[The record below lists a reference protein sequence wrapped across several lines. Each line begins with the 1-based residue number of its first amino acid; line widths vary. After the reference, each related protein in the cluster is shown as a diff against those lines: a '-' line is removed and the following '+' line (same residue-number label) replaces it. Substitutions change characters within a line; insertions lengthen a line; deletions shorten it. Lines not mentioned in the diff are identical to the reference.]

1 MKVLVG
7 DGCGNRFALID
18 AGAMSAS
25 DLSPGLVLHQ
35 CRDMDIDGLLVLDG
49 VKLSIYNAD
58 GSDGDA
64 CFNGLRL
71 AAVASNLDEGVF
83 EMAGHQISWSKVD
96 DDIELELPY
105 ASSDFEYDSIT
116 IDGVEVVT
124 VNFSNPHAI
133 VKNYSGYEQEFAE
146 KLQSDSENFPQSVNV
161 EFAKFPYE
169 NGEISARIFERG
181 VGETLACGTGA
192 VALAAD
198 AWNAGFEGEI
208 TVKTWGGSLFL
219 SKLENGKISLRGAA
233 RLTGNIDLELV

>member
-18 AGAMSAS
+18 AGAMTAAE
-25 DLSPGLVLHQ
+25 LSPGLVLHQ
-35 CRDMDIDGLLVLDG
+35 CRDIDIDGLLVLDG

-71 AAVASNLDEGVF
+71 AAVASGLEEGVF
-83 EMAGHQISWSKVD
+83 EMAGHQIAWSKVD
-96 DDIELELPY
+96 DEIELELPY
-105 ASSDFEYDSIT
+105 ASSDFEYGSLA
-116 IDGVEVVT
+116 IDGVEVST
-124 VNFSNPHAI
+124 INFSNPHAV

-146 KLQSDSENFPQSVNV
+146 KLQSDSKNFPQSVNV

-192 VALAAD
+192 VALAVD
-198 AWNAGFEGEI
+198 AWNSGFEGEI

-219 SKLENGKISLRGAA
+219 SKLENGKICLRGAA

>member
-18 AGAMSAS
+18 AGAMTAAE
-25 DLSPGLVLHQ
+25 LSPGLVLHQ
-35 CRDMDIDGLLVLDG
+35 CRDIDIDGLLVLDG

-58 GSDGDA
+58 GS
-64 CFNGLRL
+64 
-71 AAVASNLDEGVF
+71 EGVF
-83 EMAGHQISWSKVD
+83 EMAGHQIAWSKVG

-105 ASSDFEYDSIT
+105 ASSDFEYGSLA
-116 IDGVEVVT
+116 IDGIEVST
-124 VNFSNPHAI
+124 INFSNPHAV

-192 VALAAD
+192 VALAVD
-198 AWNAGFEGEI
+198 AWNSGFEGEI

-219 SKLENGKISLRGAA
+219 SKLENGKICLRGAA